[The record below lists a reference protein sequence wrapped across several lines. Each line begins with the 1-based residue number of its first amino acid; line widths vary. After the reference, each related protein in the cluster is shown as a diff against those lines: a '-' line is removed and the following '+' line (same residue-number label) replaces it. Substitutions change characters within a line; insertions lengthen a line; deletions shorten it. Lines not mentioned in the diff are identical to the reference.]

1 MINSIEKINE
11 IESMAQQMRLDA
23 IDMAL
28 YTGDSGAHLGGS
40 LSCIEI
46 FAVLFGGIMNFD
58 VKNPHWINRDKFI
71 PSKAHCGLAHFP
83 ALAHVGF
90 IKRDEMAEEYIKD
103 NGCLFG
109 HPMNINIG
117 LEYSGGSLGMALS
130 VGIGWAIISKEQ
142 KRCSNIYI
150 LMGDGELH
158 EGSNWEAFMAAAHYK
173 LNNITVI
180 IDRNYLCM
188 DGNTEDIMAIDDL
201 SSKMK
206 SFNWN
211 VSTCDGHNVPDLLRA
226 LSERSELKPN
236 VIIAETIKG
245 KGVSFMENKREWHHS
260 RLSQIQY
267 ENAKKEILNKSGN
280 I

>member
-1 MINSIEKINE
+1 
-11 IESMAQQMRLDA
+11 
-23 IDMAL
+23 
-28 YTGDSGAHLGGS
+28 
-40 LSCIEI
+40 
-46 FAVLFGGIMNFD
+46 
-58 VKNPHWINRDKFI
+58 
-71 PSKAHCGLAHFP
+71 
-83 ALAHVGF
+83 
-90 IKRDEMAEEYIKD
+90 
-103 NGCLFG
+103 
-109 HPMNINIG
+109 
-117 LEYSGGSLGMALS
+117 
-130 VGIGWAIISKEQ
+130 
-142 KRCSNIYI
+142 
-150 LMGDGELH
+150 
-158 EGSNWEAFMAAAHYK
+158 MAAAHYK